1 MISIDPGKAGAI
13 VRWKNKQPTSI
24 QNLPYEGG
32 KLDIDLMDQYLLQS
46 EIVIV
51 EDVHT
56 SPRMGVV
63 SAGSF
68 MYNLGVIHALS
79 IDKNL
84 IKLPPKRWKNVM
96 GLYGKPKDHA
106 LKIVE
111 RLVSDVYEQLVK
123 PFSNRVDRAEA
134 VLMGLAYFK
143 LEELKR

>member
-13 VRWKNKQPTSI
+13 VRWKNSLPMSI

-111 RLVSDVYEQLVK
+111 RLMPDVYEQLVK

-134 VLMGLAYFK
+134 ILNMGSVS
-143 LEELKR
+143 